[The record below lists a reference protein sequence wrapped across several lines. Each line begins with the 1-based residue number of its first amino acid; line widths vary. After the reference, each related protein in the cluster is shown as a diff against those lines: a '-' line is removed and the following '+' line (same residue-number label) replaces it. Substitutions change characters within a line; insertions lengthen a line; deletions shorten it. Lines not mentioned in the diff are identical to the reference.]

1 MPYFALIVRTVQKN
15 VTNPN
20 LVGLVALEEKVT
32 IVHGVSSRASSEYRT
47 FKIKILY
54 QLSFLFVELRTSKGL
69 VNESE

>member
-1 MPYFALIVRTVQKN
+1 MPYFALVRTVQKN

-47 FKIKILY
+47 YKIKILY
-54 QLSFLFVELRTSKGL
+54 QFLVCGIEDL
-69 VNESE
+69 